1 MCPVTKT
8 CLIITDRFEPTADCL
23 LAELRRRD
31 IPCLRWNL
39 DRFPLDSSLTY
50 RFDDGRF
57 SASISSDGRNVD
69 LDSIGS
75 VWCRGFRPAGFP
87 DGLNEEDLKFVEHES
102 QRVFDALLTL
112 LNVPW
117 INHPQCHARA
127 NSKPAQLRVAQ
138 DIGLDIPPTVITNDP
153 QEVRDFVAKTSTA
166 TVYKA
171 HSQSLNLEPGKAL
184 YTGLM
189 TDKELDRLDL
199 IRVSPGIFQAFVPKA
214 YEVRA
219 TVVGSRIFAG
229 KIESQS
235 NEETRVDWRRRPYDI
250 EKEPIVLPAEIEAKI
265 FRFMQSFG
273 LIYGAFDFIVTP
285 DGRHVFLEVNPAG
298 QYLWVEATT
307 KLPITAAIVDV
318 LGEACRGATDNRQS
332 PRA

>member
-87 DGLNEEDLKFVEHES
+87 DGLNEEDLKFVESES

-189 TDKELDRLDL
+189 TDKELDRLEL

-318 LGEACRGATDNRQS
+318 LAEACRGATDNRQS